1 MQALHVAIHV
11 CGRQFRD
18 ATMLACGFQP
28 PPQPTLRHFRSC
40 LHPSTEL
47 CWMKKTPVFRRLD
60 YSISISSNTMRIAI
74 YARKSTESED
84 RQVQSLDDQ
93 LRILQEIAQ
102 RDGFSVAEVI
112 TESKSAKEPG
122 NRPGFQKLLRLIES
136 GQIDGI
142 LTWHINRL
150 TRNLV
155 DGGVLAHLLS
165 SGKLQLIRTPERTFR
180 SEDNV
185 LLLAI
190 ENGVATSYIH
200 DLSKAVRRGMDSK
213 AAKGWK
219 PGQAPLGYLNDWES
233 REIKLDPLRAPIVR
247 SAFDMLLSGS
257 YSVAEI
263 WRQLNGMGLT
273 GKSKTRRGKPISKV
287 ATHNMLRNPFYAGL
301 LKYKGATRI
310 GAHQPILSRAEF
322 ELAQVRLS
330 RLSNPK
336 HRNSFPPAFAGV
348 FTCATCGAAV
358 VHERKRKRLA
368 RTGEEVVYNYYH
380 CSGSKGCRRLCVAE
394 QPVSELAKTFV
405 DDLAISRSFADWCYE
420 AVQNSC
426 LDEEVQGDNSM
437 GELSELLM
445 SDLKRLDSLTMKFVD
460 GDIGREVFQRAK
472 ERLESAISERRS
484 VIQRLEDREGIV
496 LAHIKQ
502 KLEAGV
508 QATNYGLYDDANLR
522 RTVLTSLGAGHVL
535 EGKEVR
541 FRADPVLQKIA
552 SFEPGARSSQS
563 PKSDDFSP
571 DDQIWW
577 SLVDDIRT
585 VARAAFIPEPI
596 ESPRDQL
603 RQQAE
608 STATVHFAGH
618 AHRSTSHSLGRRFV
632 NRTDSELTRA
642 SRTGSHGEPTHR
654 S

>member
-1 MQALHVAIHV
+1 MQAVHRSILV
-11 CGRQFRD
+11 CGKQFRD
-18 ATMLACGFQP
+18 ATMLACGFQH
-28 PPQPTLRHFRSC
+28 PPQPTLRHFKSF

-47 CWMKKTPVFRRLD
+47 CWMKKAPEFRRLD
-60 YSISISSNTMRIAI
+60 YSTSISSNTMRIAI

-93 LRILQEIAQ
+93 LRILNEIAE
-102 RDGFSVAEVI
+102 RDGLAVAEVI

-122 NRPGFQKLLRLIES
+122 NRPGFQTLLRLIES
-136 GQIDGI
+136 SQIDGI

-287 ATHNMLRNPFYAGL
+287 AVHNMLRNPFYAGVL
-301 LKYKGATRI
+301 RYKNIASI

-322 ELAQVRLS
+322 ELAQARLT

-336 HRNSFPPAFAGV
+336 HRSLLPPAFSGV

-358 VHERKRKRLA
+358 VHEQKRKRLA
-368 RTGEEVVYNYYH
+368 RTGQEVVYNYYH
-380 CSGSKGCRRLCVAE
+380 CSGSKGCRRLSVAE
-394 QPVSELAKTFV
+394 QPMSELARAFV

-420 AVQNSC
+420 AVRSSC
-426 LDEEVQGDNSM
+426 LGEQVQGENSM
-437 GELSELLM
+437 VELSELLT

-460 GDIGREVFQRAK
+460 GDIGREVYQRAK
-472 ERLESAISERRS
+472 DRLENAITERRN
-484 VIQRLEDREGIV
+484 VIQRMEDREGIV

-502 KLEAGV
+502 KLDAGV
-508 QATNYGLYDDANLR
+508 LAMIYGLYHDANLR

-541 FRADPVLQKIA
+541 LRADPVLQKIA

-563 PKSDDFSP
+563 TKSDDFSP

-585 VARAAFIPEPI
+585 AARKALIEEPTG
-596 ESPRDQL
+596 P
-603 RQQAE
+603 QQGRLPQQPE
-608 STATVHFAGH
+608 STASEHSVGH
-618 AHRSTSHSLGRRFV
+618 AHQPTSHSLGRRSV
-632 NRTDSELTRA
+632 IRTDSGPTRV
-642 SRTGSHGEPTHR
+642 SQTGSRGESTHR